1 MKRDDRSFEHMTLES
16 IDLMAVERVR
26 DAERPS
32 SVIGSFGSNHT
43 TICRWL
49 NAAGWPGAGVTALRS
64 NPVIGRP
71 RGLPPRQSQQC

>member
-1 MKRDDRSFEHMTLES
+1 MKRDDRSFEHVTLES

-26 DAERPS
+26 DAECPS
-32 SVIGSFGSNHT
+32 SVIGSFGSDHT
-43 TICRWL
+43 TVCRWL